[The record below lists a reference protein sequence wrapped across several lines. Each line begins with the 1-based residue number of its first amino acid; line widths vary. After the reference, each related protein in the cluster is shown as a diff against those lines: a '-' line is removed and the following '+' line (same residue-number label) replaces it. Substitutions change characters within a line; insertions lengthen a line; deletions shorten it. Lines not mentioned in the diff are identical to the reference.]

1 MRRPLPACCGA
12 PGWTCS
18 KAAAH
23 QAAFRKRG
31 SAAASCRLRGKAK
44 HSTVRLPSGAAKA
57 AAGIHRASTEPQ
69 VAEQGK
75 GCAILSLVVGHN
87 GKELKCKAS
96 ERALSS

>member
-31 SAAASCRLRGKAK
+31 SAAASCRLRGMAK

-57 AAGIHRASTEPQ
+57 TAGIHSAYTDRQ
-69 VAEQGK
+69 VAEQVK
-75 GCAILSLVVGHN
+75 VCAILSLVVGHN
-87 GKELKCKAS
+87 GKEIEAQGF
-96 ERALSS
+96 RVRP